1 MTTTTFTG
9 LTLALAFAL
18 AWGQPATAAGQQA
31 TYIAADRTTAAFA
44 KGQPLLETDRYK
56 VHASRR
62 EAPGQAEIHD
72 ADTDVIYV
80 LDGTATIVTGGQAT
94 AVRETA
100 PGERRGQA
108 IDGGTAQRLAK
119 GDVLVVPNGV
129 PHQFTEI
136 QGPFLY
142 YVVKVTAAAAAG
154 STR

>member
-1 MTTTTFTG
+1 MKTTTYTS
-9 LTLALAFAL
+9 LALALAFGL
-18 AWGQPATAAGQQA
+18 PVAAAAQQV

-80 LDGTATIVTGGQAT
+80 LDGTATIVTGGQAV

-100 PGERRGQA
+100 PGERRGSS
-108 IDGGTAQRLAK
+108 IDGGSTQRLAK
-119 GDVLVVPNGV
+119 GDVFVVPNGV

-142 YVVKVTAAAAAG
+142 YVVKVTAAPTAPAAPG
-154 STR
+154 SSR